1 MGVGSS
7 NARGQEGADGG
18 EGVGEWRR
26 GRDEERR

>member
-7 NARGQEGADGG
+7 NDRGQEGADRV